1 MYTAGS
7 SYRSFEN
14 TCRVRIC
21 EVDGEVT
28 DEHCKIVVIVITYL
42 AREEILDIVQSF
54 GS

>member
-28 DEHCKIVVIVITYL
+28 NEHCEIIVIVITCL

-54 GS
+54 GG